1 MMVQRQQD
9 KWPFKE
15 GRKRFTSKT
24 NMHQIRSILL
34 NPAHGFTKQV
44 PGRAATPTRIVMQ
57 RSDAAHEGG
66 PQPVSPRPDD
76 ENPVGTELD
85 HDAMVPQGE
94 NDLSGRAMG
103 RSDSEDC
110 VTLQV
115 SRSRSFAEETQ

>member
-1 MMVQRQQD
+1 MMVQRQQE

-24 NMHQIRSILL
+24 NMRQMRSILL
-34 NPAHGFTKQV
+34 NPAYGFTKQV
-44 PGRAATPTRIVMQ
+44 PGRATTPTQIVMQ
-57 RSDAAHEGG
+57 RGDATPEGG

-85 HDAMVPQGE
+85 HDAAVPQGE
-94 NDLSGRAMG
+94 NDLSGQAMG

-110 VTLQV
+110 MTLQV
-115 SRSRSFAEETQ
+115 SRSCLFTEETQ